1 MADEKR
7 ERALR
12 VFRGLCDNLDKRNW
26 NYQKDEERLR
36 IECTAHGED
45 LPMDLSIRVEADRQL
60 LMLLSTLPF
69 NVPEDKRLDLA
80 IAITHVNDRLV
91 DGSFDY
97 NISDGRILFRLTSS
111 FIDSEIGND
120 LFTYLVGCSCQTI
133 DAFNDKL
140 MRVALDMMGVEEFIS
155 NN

>member
-7 ERALR
+7 ARAQR
-12 VFRGLCDNLDKRNW
+12 VFRGLCDNLDARKW
-26 NYQKDEERLR
+26 NYRKDEDRLR
-36 IECTAHGED
+36 IECSAHGDD
-45 LPMDLSIRVEADRQL
+45 LPIDLSVRVDADRQL

-80 IAITHVNDRLV
+80 IAISHVNDRLV

-97 NISDGRILFRLTSS
+97 NISDGHILFRMTSS
-111 FIDSEIGND
+111 FIDSEIGSD

-140 MRVALDMMGVEEFIS
+140 MKLSLDLMSVEEFVS

>member
-140 MRVALDMMGVEEFIS
+140 MKVALDMMGVEEFIS

>member
-36 IECTAHGED
+36 IECTAHGDD

-140 MRVALDMMGVEEFIS
+140 MKVALDMMGVEEFIS

>member
-36 IECTAHGED
+36 IECTAHGDD

>member
-36 IECTAHGED
+36 IECTAHGDD

-97 NISDGRILFRLTSS
+97 DISDGRILFRLTSS